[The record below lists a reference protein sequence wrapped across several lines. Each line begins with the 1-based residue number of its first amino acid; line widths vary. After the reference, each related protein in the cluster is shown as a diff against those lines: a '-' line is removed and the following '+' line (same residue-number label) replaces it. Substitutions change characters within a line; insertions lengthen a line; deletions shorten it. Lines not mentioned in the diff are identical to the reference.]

1 MNNRGEAD
9 RFPQGGR
16 GGIRELWKE
25 PGLRSVALVSRA
37 APVKGGAT
45 EERRTEVGPSSQ
57 LAGSRH
63 LPALWTSKLL
73 VLPSLPP
80 SPPPFLPL
88 SLPFLLPLSLFLIL
102 KYFKNQFGQSHSYLS
117 SFMCVLWAGRM

>member
-37 APVKGGAT
+37 APVGGEPQRREEQRWGQAHSWLVPAT
-45 EERRTEVGPSSQ
+45 SLLCGLANYLSFPPSHLLPLPSS
-57 LAGSRH
+57 
-63 LPALWTSKLL
+63 
-73 VLPSLPP
+73 
-80 SPPPFLPL
+80 
-88 SLPFLLPLSLFLIL
+88 LSLFLS
-102 KYFKNQFGQSHSYLS
+102 YFLS
-117 SFMCVLWAGRM
+117 LSFSF